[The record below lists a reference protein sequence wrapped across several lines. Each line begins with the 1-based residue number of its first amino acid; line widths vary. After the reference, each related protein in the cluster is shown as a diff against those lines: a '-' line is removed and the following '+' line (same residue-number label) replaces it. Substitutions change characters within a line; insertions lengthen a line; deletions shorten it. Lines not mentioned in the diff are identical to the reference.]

1 MLEAIHRGRNADGVF
16 VGAVRA
22 MAGEYRSDRTAI
34 NHMETDQP
42 PPLPL
47 AFFVGTVRPAPWPAS
62 ANPVLS
68 STVTDTQI
76 NMKPHLSPIFLAL
89 LFGIAL
95 VPELHAQGT
104 AFTYQGR
111 LDVNG
116 VPYTGSGEF
125 AATLWDAANGGTAL
139 ATNSP
144 ASVIVGVTNGLFAL
158 PLDFGD
164 NFPGADRWLH
174 LEVRTTIGPFIPLS
188 PRQKLTA
195 TPYAIAAGNVTGVVP
210 SSGVSGT
217 YSSAVAF
224 DHAANQ
230 FTGSFTGDGGGL
242 TNINATTLNGSS
254 LASLWSTA
262 GNSGTA
268 GGLNFLGTTDA
279 QPLEFKVN
287 GERVLRLA
295 FPPNTYEF
303 GSPSPSLIG
312 GHPANEVIPQV
323 SGGTI
328 AGGGGSNWWGATQPH
343 RVSGHFGTI
352 GGGVG
357 NDVRGDVGVIAG
369 GERGFLGSNA
379 YNAFI
384 GGGAWNS
391 IHAGDATISGG
402 RFNVIQ
408 TNAYYATIPG
418 GYGNTAAGSYSFAA
432 GQSAQ
437 ALHHGSFVWADGG
450 GASFSSTAANQFC
463 IRAAGGVGINRAPI
477 ATLHV
482 ESGRATA
489 TDNTASFSNPAL
501 GPNGSHIHW
510 GTSGDWYIRSASS
523 SGKVV
528 LQDSGGNVGIGTATP
543 LVPLHVVGNT
553 RLAGNVQ
560 LETSTYRHLSLS
572 GGNSLGYLYGSFPAL
587 ADGVHLAYNH
597 HYNAAGGSQVSNAGG
612 ATSRL
617 TVGYGFVGLYVGGVN
632 AAPTTQR
639 LLANSSGVTVNGTFN
654 NSSDRNAK
662 QDFAPVNAAEIL
674 DKVTRL
680 PLSEWSYKD
689 DPATRHIGPVAQ
701 DFRAAFNIGTDDKHI
716 APLDEGG
723 VALAA
728 IQGLNHKVEMG
739 KQKAEYQM
747 EALKAENAELRGR
760 LAALE
765 QLVAK
770 LNPRGE

>member
-1 MLEAIHRGRNADGVF
+1 MLQENLNLAAADW
-16 VGAVRA
+16 
-22 MAGEYRSDRTAI
+22 MNPPSDATSPI
-34 NHMETDQP
+34 T
-42 PPLPL
+42 
-47 AFFVGTVRPAPWPAS
+47 FRPVSPTRE
-62 ANPVLS
+62 VLS
-68 STVTDTQI
+68 PVQTLNQDSDMNLEPVCI
-76 NMKPHLSPIFLAL
+76 MKTIIKQLLSLAL
-89 LFGIAL
+89 LSTL
-95 VPELHAQGT
+95 NSQLSTCLAQGT

-111 LDVNG
+111 LTENG
-116 VPYTGSGEF
+116 
-125 AATLWDAANGGTAL
+125 
-139 ATNSP
+139 SP
-144 ASVIVGVTNGLFAL
+144 ASGIYDLRFTIYDLGSGGSAVAGPLTSSPVAVSNGLFTVA
-158 PLDFGD
+158 LDFGVD
-164 NFPGADRWLH
+164 VFDGSERWLDIG
-174 LEVRTTIGPFIPLS
+174 VRSNGVGEFIPLD
-188 PRQKLTA
+188 PRQQLTA

-210 SSGVSGT
+210 SGGVAGT
-217 YSSAVAF
+217 YSSVVTF
-224 DHAANQ
+224 GHAANQ
-230 FTGSFTGDGGGL
+230 FAGSFTGNGGAL

-254 LASLWSTA
+254 LAGLWRTE

-268 GGLNFLGTTDA
+268 AGVDFLGTTDD

-287 GERVLRLA
+287 GQRVLRLA
-295 FPPNTYEF
+295 FHPNTYEF

-312 GHPANEVIPQV
+312 GHPGNEVVPQV
-323 SGGTI
+323 SGATI

-357 NDVRGDVGVIAG
+357 NEVQGDVGVIAG

-418 GYGNTAAGSYSFAA
+418 GYGNTAAGAYSFAA

-437 ALHHGSFVWADGG
+437 ALHNGSFVWADGG

-463 IRAAGGVGINRAPI
+463 IRAAGGVGINCAPV

-482 ESGRATA
+482 ESARATA
-489 TDNTASFSNPAL
+489 IDNTASFSNPAL
-501 GPNGSHIHW
+501 GPNGSHVHW
-510 GTSGDWYIRSASS
+510 GASGDWYVRSASS
-523 SGKVV
+523 SGKVI

-543 LVPLHVVGNT
+543 LVPLHVAGNT

-560 LETSTYRHLSLS
+560 IGTDNGDYRQVRLG
-572 GGNSLGYLYGSFPAL
+572 GGNSAGFLYGSFPAL
-587 ADGVHLAYNH
+587 GDGIHMSYNH
-597 HYNAAGGSQVSNAGG
+597 FYNAAGGGQVINTGG
-612 ATSRL
+612 ATSRI
-617 TVGYGFVGLYVGGVN
+617 TVGYGFVGLYIGGVN
-632 AAPTTQR
+632 AAPITQR

-662 QDFAPVNAAEIL
+662 QNFAPVDPAQIL
-674 DKVTRL
+674 EKVAQL
-680 PLSEWSYKD
+680 PISQWSYKE

-701 DFRAAFNIGTDDKHI
+701 DFHSAFKIGTDDKHI

-728 IQGLNHKVEMG
+728 IQGLNHKVESG
-739 KQKAEYQM
+739 KQKAEMRM
-747 EALKAENAELRGR
+747 EKLEAENVALKAR
-760 LAALE
+760 LAVLE
-765 QLVAK
+765 QMMAK
-770 LNPRGE
+770 LNPKGE

>member
-1 MLEAIHRGRNADGVF
+1 
-16 VGAVRA
+16 
-22 MAGEYRSDRTAI
+22 
-34 NHMETDQP
+34 
-42 PPLPL
+42 
-47 AFFVGTVRPAPWPAS
+47 
-62 ANPVLS
+62 
-68 STVTDTQI
+68 
-76 NMKPHLSPIFLAL
+76 MKPHLRPSLLAL

-95 VPELHAQGT
+95 VSELHAQGT

-144 ASVIVGVTNGLFAL
+144 ASVGVGVINGLFVL

-210 SSGVSGT
+210 SGGVAGT
-217 YSSAVAF
+217 YSSAVTF
-224 DHAANQ
+224 NHAANQ
-230 FTGSFTGDGGGL
+230 FTGSFHGDGGGL
-242 TNINATTLNGSS
+242 TNLNATTLNGSG
-254 LASLWSTA
+254 LASLWNTA
-262 GNSGTA
+262 GNTGTA
-268 GGLNFLGTTDA
+268 AGVNFLGTTDA
-279 QPLEFKVN
+279 EPLEFKVN
-287 GERVLRLA
+287 GQRVLRLA
-295 FPPNTYEF
+295 FHPNTYEF

-312 GHPANEVIPQV
+312 GHPDNAVGAQV
-323 SGGTI
+323 SGVTI

-343 RVSGHFGTI
+343 WVSGHFGTI
-352 GGGVG
+352 GGGIG
-357 NDVRGDVGVIAG
+357 NEVQGDVGVIAG

-402 RFNVIQ
+402 RNNVIQ

-437 ALHHGSFVWADGG
+437 ALHNGSFVWADSG
-450 GASFSSTAANQFC
+450 GAIFSSTAANQFC

-489 TDNTASFSNPAL
+489 TDNTASFSNPVL

-701 DFRAAFNIGTDDKHI
+701 DFHAAFNIGTDDKHI

-728 IQGLNHKVEMG
+728 IQGLH
-739 KQKAEYQM
+739 QK
-747 EALKAENAELRGR
+747 
-760 LAALE
+760 LE
-765 QLVAK
+765 QKQTEIMELKVRLEKLERLVCEKIETPA
-770 LNPRGE
+770 R